1 VTLPATGR
9 AWPLRVPSAVHV
21 RIALEMTTLL
31 LLLAFAW
38 ALYGTWNSEW
48 ARLYAGG
55 DLGGYLDGT
64 RQLLA
69 TGSPYLPAH
78 VAGPW
83 TLEAHS
89 FVHPPPALALFV
101 PFLVLP
107 AVLWWAIPLVLT
119 GWAIARLRPAR
130 WTWPLL
136 VLCLIWPRSIG
147 SLLAGNSDMW
157 AMAIVAAGVVFAWPL
172 VLLVIKPTFA
182 PLALLGIR
190 RRSWWI
196 ALVVVAAVNLPV
208 LPLWL
213 EYLAVVRNSQ
223 LRLDYSLLNLPLVA
237 LPAIAWLG
245 RSDRSSRSPRP
256 ADSQPPAG

>member
-1 VTLPATGR
+1 MTLPATPR
-9 AWPLRVPSAVHV
+9 AWPLRSPSAVHIRV
-21 RIALEMTTLL
+21 GLEMTTLV

-38 ALYGTWNSEW
+38 QLYAAWNSEW

-55 DLGGYLDGT
+55 DLGGYLEGA
-64 RQLLA
+64 RQYFA
-69 TGSPYLPAH
+69 TGSPYLPQH
-78 VAGPW
+78 VARQW
-83 TLEAHS
+83 ALEAHS

-107 AVLWWAIPLVLT
+107 AVLWWVLPLGLT

-136 VLCLIWPRSIG
+136 ALCLIWPRSIG

-182 PLALLGIR
+182 PLALLGVR

-196 ALVVVAAVNLPV
+196 ALALVAGANLLV

-213 EYLAVVRNSQ
+213 EYVAVVRNSQ

-245 RSDRSSRSPRP
+245 RSR
-256 ADSQPPAG
+256 PPAGTPPPAG

>member
-1 VTLPATGR
+1 MTVPAGSRPWPIR
-9 AWPLRVPSAVHV
+9 APSAAHV
-21 RIALEMTTLL
+21 RVALEMTTLL
-31 LLLAFAW
+31 LVVAFVW
-38 ALYGTWNSEW
+38 ELVGTWNSEW

-55 DLGGYLDGT
+55 DLGGYVDGA
-64 RQLLA
+64 RQYFA
-69 TGSPYLPAH
+69 TGSPYRPEQL
-78 VAGPW
+78 AGPW
-83 TLEAHS
+83 QLEPHS
-89 FVHPPPALALFV
+89 FVHPPPALALFA

-107 AVLWWAIPLVLT
+107 AVLWWAIPLAIT

-136 VLCLIWPRSIG
+136 VLCLIWPRSTG

-157 AMAIVAAGVVFAWPL
+157 AMAIVAAGVVLGWPL

-182 PLALLGIR
+182 PLAVIGIR

-196 ALVVVAAVNLPV
+196 AAAVVAAVSLFM

-213 EYLAVVRNSQ
+213 EYLTVVRNSQ
-223 LRLDYSLLNLPLVA
+223 LRLDYSLLNLPLVV

-245 RSDRSSRSPRP
+245 RARPPEPAAREGAATASPR
-256 ADSQPPAG
+256 

>member
-1 VTLPATGR
+1 MSMPVAPR
-9 AWPLRVPSAVHV
+9 AWPLRSPSAVHV
-21 RIALEMTTLL
+21 RIALEMTSLL

-38 ALYGTWNSEW
+38 ELYGTWNSDW

-55 DLGGYLDGT
+55 DLGGYLDGA
-64 RQLLA
+64 RQYFV
-69 TGSPYLPAH
+69 TGSPYLPEH

-83 TLEAHS
+83 TLQAHS
-89 FVHPPPALALFV
+89 FVHPPPALALFA
-101 PFLVLP
+101 PFLILP
-107 AVLWWAIPLVLT
+107 AVLWWALPLAIT

-130 WTWPLL
+130 WTWPLM

-157 AMAIVAAGVVFAWPL
+157 AMAIVAGGVVLGWPL

-182 PLALLGIR
+182 PLAVLGIR
-190 RRSWWI
+190 RRVWWI
-196 ALVVVAAVNLPV
+196 ALAIAAAANVFM
-208 LPLWL
+208 LPLWI

-223 LRLDYSLLNLPLVA
+223 LRVDYSLLNLPLVV

-245 RSDRSSRSPRP
+245 RVR
-256 ADSQPPAG
+256 PPAQGPAPGG

>member
-1 VTLPATGR
+1 MTSPANPRT
-9 AWPLRVPSAVHV
+9 WPLRAPSAVHV
-21 RIALEMTTLL
+21 RVALEMTSVVLL
-31 LLLAFAW
+31 VAFAW
-38 ALYGTWNSEW
+38 QLLGTWNSDW

-55 DLGGYLDGT
+55 DLGGYLHGARRFLD
-64 RQLLA
+64 

-89 FVHPPPALALFV
+89 FVHPPAALALFV
-101 PFLVLP
+101 PFLTLP
-107 AVLWWAIPLVLT
+107 AVLWWATPIGVTAWLL
-119 GWAIARLRPAR
+119 ARLRPAR

-136 VLCLIWPRSIG
+136 VLCLIWPRLIG

-157 AMAIVAAGVVFAWPL
+157 AMAIVALGAAFAWPF
-172 VLLVIKPTFA
+172 VFLVIKPTFA
-182 PLALLGIR
+182 PIALLGSR

-196 ALVVVAAVNLPV
+196 AAAVVGVANLV
-208 LPLWL
+208 ALPLWL

-245 RSDRSSRSPRP
+245 RSRRPEAAAPEGAATTSPR
-256 ADSQPPAG
+256 

>member
-1 VTLPATGR
+1 MSLPAAPR
-9 AWPLRVPSAVHV
+9 AWPLRSPSAVHV

-31 LLLAFAW
+31 LLVAFAW

-55 DLGGYLDGT
+55 DLGGYLEGA
-64 RQLLA
+64 RQYFA
-69 TGSPYLPAH
+69 TGSPYLPEQ

-107 AVLWWAIPLVLT
+107 AALWWALPLGLT

-157 AMAIVAAGVVFAWPL
+157 AMAIVGAGVVLAWPL

-196 ALVVVAAVNLPV
+196 AMAVVAAANLYM

-223 LRLDYSLLNLPLVA
+223 LRLDYSLFNLPLVA

-245 RSDRSSRSPRP
+245 RSRAP
-256 ADSQPPAG
+256 AATPPPAG